1 MKAICPTTRRAKLVQ
16 LADAARFARGVAPQ
30 FFRGIQNERK
40 RPVGPAPFV
49 PHPQNWPDKGLHAAW
64 LGHSSVL
71 LKIDGFTILTDPVL
85 GNRCGVRVGPMT
97 VGLKRMVAPA
107 LLWPQLPHIDLIVLS
122 HAHFDHF
129 DLPTL
134 RRLERS
140 GTAVVTASNTSD
152 LLRVRRYGSVR
163 ELGWGERARVG
174 PVSILGF
181 EVRHWGARLRS
192 DTHRGYNG
200 YLLETGRHRVVF
212 GGDTAYTDSFR
223 VAHSSRPVDLAIM
236 PIGAYNPWIHAHCNP
251 EQAWRMGADCG
262 AEYLLPVHHQT
273 FRLSREPFFEP
284 VERFMDAAGSRPERV
299 VTTRIG
305 QEWSQD

>member
-1 MKAICPTTRRAKLVQ
+1 LVQ
-16 LADAARFARGVAPQ
+16 LADAAKFARGAAPE
-30 FFRGIQNERK
+30 FFRRVQNERK
-40 RPVGPAPFV
+40 RRVGAAPFL
-49 PHPQNWPDKGLHAAW
+49 PQPQKWPDVGLHAAW
-64 LGHSSVL
+64 LGHSTVL
-71 LKIDGFTILTDPVL
+71 LKIDGYMILTDPVL

-97 VGLKRMVAPA
+97 VGLKRIVAPA
-107 LLWPQLPHIDLIVLS
+107 LLWPQLPHIDLVLVS

-140 GTAVVTASNTSD
+140 GTSVVTASNTAD
-152 LLRVRRYGSVR
+152 LLRVRRYKSVH
-163 ELGWGERARVG
+163 EVGWGERVRVG
-174 PVSILGF
+174 PLSILGM

-200 YLLETGRHRVVF
+200 YLVETGRHRVVF
-212 GGDTAYTDSFR
+212 GGDTAYTDMFH
-223 VAHSSRPVDLAIM
+223 VARSSRPVDLAIM
-236 PIGAYNPWIHAHCNP
+236 PIGAYNPWIGSHCNP

-262 AEYLLPVHHQT
+262 AEHLLPVHHQT

-284 VERFMDAAGSRPERV
+284 VERFMEAAGSRPERV